1 MGGYAAAMQGM
12 NFLTAMLLSVMQNID
27 ECAFW
32 CLVCMLEG
40 GALCTNLSTPRQA
53 AVANSQMF
61 ELLSKLLSILTS
73 CRHSLPRHLLAQPA
87 GLPRGDAEPGGARA
101 DQAPPAGP
109 APHEHLC

>member
-12 NFLTAMLLSVMQNID
+12 NFLTAMLLSVMQNHD

-40 GALCTNLSTPRQA
+40 GALCTDLSTLRQA

-61 ELLSKLLSILTS
+61 DLLFEVLSSLDS
-73 CRHSLPRHLLAQPA
+73 CRHSVSRHLLAQPA
-87 GLPRGDAEPGGARA
+87 GLPRGDAEPGGAGA
-101 DQAPPAGP
+101 DQAAPAGP
-109 APHEHLC
+109 APD